1 MHSKQF
7 VSLQLY
13 HVKNK
18 LHFNDIQVTIDIGPI
33 GPLAVKGGNKSAQ
46 SARWQLK
53 NTSIG
58 QIGLW
63 QLKVT
68 SIGVLYAKTQFAI
81 DTVNI
86 YFNKEVTKLYLK
98 FMILKFK

>member
-1 MHSKQF
+1 M
-7 VSLQLY
+7 
-13 HVKNK
+13 KN
-18 LHFNDIQVTIDIGPI
+18 IQVTIDIGPI

-68 SIGVLYAKTQFAI
+68 SIGQIGPLAV
-81 DTVNI
+81 
-86 YFNKEVTKLYLK
+86 
-98 FMILKFK
+98 

>member
-1 MHSKQF
+1 M
-7 VSLQLY
+7 
-13 HVKNK
+13 KN
-18 LHFNDIQVTIDIGPI
+18 IQVTIDI

-58 QIGLW
+58 LW

-68 SIGVLYAKTQFAI
+68 SIGQIGPLAV
-81 DTVNI
+81 
-86 YFNKEVTKLYLK
+86 
-98 FMILKFK
+98 